1 VRAVRFRGMALHV
14 TSIGPLQAE
23 VRLEDGNIV
32 HAQVLAFRWNDAAP
46 DDVGGYLALVRAGH
60 PNELRWLM
68 PDEIQRFR

>member
-1 VRAVRFRGMALHV
+1 MALQI

-23 VRLEDGNIV
+23 DRLEDGNIV
-32 HAQVLAFRWNDAAP
+32 HANVLAFRWNDASP
-46 DDVGGYLALVRAGH
+46 DAIGGYLALVRAGH

>member
-1 VRAVRFRGMALHV
+1 MAMQV

-32 HAQVLAFRWNDAAP
+32 HANVLAFRWNDASP
-46 DDVGGYLALVRAGH
+46 DAIGGYLALVRAGH

-68 PDEIQRFR
+68 PDEILRFR

>member
-1 VRAVRFRGMALHV
+1 VRAVAFRAMAPQV

-23 VRLEDGNIV
+23 VRLEDGNMV
-32 HAQVLAFRWNDAAP
+32 HAQVLAFRWNDASPNAI
-46 DDVGGYLALVRAGH
+46 DGYLALVRAGH

>member
-1 VRAVRFRGMALHV
+1 MAMQV

-32 HAQVLAFRWNDAAP
+32 HASVLAFRWNDAAP
-46 DDVGGYLALVRAGH
+46 NAIGGYLALVRAGH